1 MAANNG
7 KRFEKNIKD
16 SCEKQGILWEKFLD
30 NGKFGFNDS
39 RDGSNITRFSSE
51 NPCDG
56 FFFIKGHL
64 IYAECKT
71 AQTGS
76 ISFNQPPYIQPKG
89 KPKPSIKAH
98 QVKSLFDRVKYP
110 GVNAGLLVEFADRT
124 TKTQTIPGGT
134 FYIDIEKFIR
144 WAAGCGKK
152 SMNVADAREIGIAV
166 DSVKLKVNSRYDIA
180 GMLERICDG

>member
-1 MAANNG
+1 MAISTG

-16 SCEKQGILWEKFLD
+16 SCERQGILWERFIDGNKWGGGNAESIRFTP
-30 NGKFGFNDS
+30 DS
-39 RDGSNITRFSSE
+39 
-51 NPCDG
+51 PCDG
-56 FFFIKGHL
+56 LLFDKGHL
-64 IYAECKT
+64 IYVELKT

-124 TKTQTIPGGT
+124 TKTQTIAGGT
-134 FYIDIEKFIR
+134 FYIDIENFIR
-144 WAAGCGKK
+144 WAAECGKK
-152 SMNVADAREIGIAV
+152 SMNVADARGIGTPV
-166 DSVKLKVNSRYDIA
+166 DSVKLKVNSRYDIKKL
-180 GMLERICDG
+180 LERICDG

>member
-16 SCEKQGILWEKFLD
+16 SCEKQGILWERFIDGNKWGGGNAESIRFTP
-30 NGKFGFNDS
+30 DS
-39 RDGSNITRFSSE
+39 
-51 NPCDG
+51 PCDG
-56 FFFIKGHL
+56 LLFDKGHL
-64 IYAECKT
+64 IYVELKT

-89 KPKPSIKAH
+89 KQKPSIKAH

-110 GVNAGLLVEFADRT
+110 GVNAGLLVEFSDRT
-124 TKTQTIPGGT
+124 TKTQTIVGGT

-144 WAAGCGKK
+144 WAAECGKK
-152 SMNVADAREIGIAV
+152 SMNINDARSIGIGIE
-166 DSVKLKVNSRYDIA
+166 SRTMIKNKRYDMA
-180 GMLERICDG
+180 GMITKIKREE